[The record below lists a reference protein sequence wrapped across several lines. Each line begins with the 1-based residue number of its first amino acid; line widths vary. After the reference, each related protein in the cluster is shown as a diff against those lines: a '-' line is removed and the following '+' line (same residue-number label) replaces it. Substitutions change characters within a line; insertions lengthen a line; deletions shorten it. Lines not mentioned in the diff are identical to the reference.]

1 MQRNIADG
9 LGIDL
14 DQVQVKVSSMDR
26 QDEIA
31 RLEGIEARVLISLW
45 KDL

>member
-1 MQRNIADG
+1 MDG
-9 LGIDL
+9 
-14 DQVQVKVSSMDR
+14 

-45 KDL
+45 QGL